1 MSKVRVL
8 SNLKG
13 EREGREKASGKKKIV
28 SSGKIK
34 GLLEEQKGD
43 KEVWNN
49 VMQLQVV
56 FFHLPQGH
64 KILQRRFRRVEFFW
78 EVLLLGR

>member
-1 MSKVRVL
+1 MDMEHTKEVYLTPCLKLGSYL

-34 GLLEEQKGD
+34 GFLEEIRKFETMLCSC
-43 KEVWNN
+43 KWSFSIFLKAIKFSRE
-49 VMQLQVV
+49 
-56 FFHLPQGH
+56 
-64 KILQRRFRRVEFFW
+64 IYES
-78 EVLLLGR
+78 